1 LVSLTKYLYAT
12 SINPRMKAVEVRES
26 DVKPGTE
33 RLADEVIRFIRLGQR
48 AKSMLNTGDLGAEFS
63 ALMLLFP
70 LKVTGPMR
78 VTDLAELKQADPSTI
93 SRQAAQLVK
102 AGLARREADP
112 ADGRASRLA
121 VTESGLAACAKL
133 QQVRLGMLSEAL
145 SHWPDERIGAF
156 ADLFEQFNSSVE
168 ALMRHEPAA
177 TPPTREIA

>member
-1 LVSLTKYLYAT
+1 
-12 SINPRMKAVEVRES
+12 MKAVEVRES

-93 SRQAAQLVK
+93 SRQAAQQVK
-102 AGLARREADP
+102 AGLARR
-112 ADGRASRLA
+112 
-121 VTESGLAACAKL
+121 
-133 QQVRLGMLSEAL
+133 
-145 SHWPDERIGAF
+145 
-156 ADLFEQFNSSVE
+156 
-168 ALMRHEPAA
+168 
-177 TPPTREIA
+177 